1 MSENKQLT
9 AQQIADL
16 TEGTIKGNSK
26 RIITQVS
33 SLAEATATSVSFIG
47 NSRYLSQL
55 ETSKAGVILVKPD
68 LEQEPNENQTFIVC
82 DNIDVAFSKAI
93 MAFAPPPIEY
103 EHGIHPTAYVA
114 DSVTIGENVAIGPNA
129 TVEADAVIGNNS
141 TICAGAY
148 IGHQAKIGNDCLI
161 YQNVTISFRC
171 VLGNRVIIQP
181 GVVLGGDGYGFAPTP
196 TGIIKLPQ
204 VGIVEIQDDVEI
216 GANTTI
222 DRARFG
228 KTLIQTGTKIDNQ
241 VMIAHNVDVGAHTL
255 IVAQAGVAGSTKIG
269 TGCIIAAKVGIN
281 GHITIGDGA
290 QIAGMAGVKDSIPA
304 GAIAVGAPAENQ
316 RNFIKRLSL
325 PKKVDRISKK
335 IKELEAEI
343 TRLKARS

>member
-1 MSENKQLT
+1 MSEKKQLT
-9 AQQIADL
+9 AQEIAGL
-16 TEGTIKGNSK
+16 VEGTIKGNPE
-26 RIITQVS
+26 RIITQVA
-33 SLAEATATSVSFIG
+33 SLTDATATSVSFIG

-55 ETSKAGVILVKPD
+55 ETSQAGVILVKPD
-68 LEQEPNENQTFIVC
+68 LEQEPNEHQTFIVC

-103 EHGIHPTAYVA
+103 ARGIHPTAYVA
-114 DSVTIGENVAIGPNA
+114 ASATIGENVAIGPNS
-129 TVEADAVIGNNS
+129 TIEADAVIGDNS
-141 TICAGAY
+141 VICAGTY

-228 KTLIQTGTKIDNQ
+228 KTLIKTGTKIDNQ
-241 VMIAHNVDVGAHTL
+241 VMIAHNVEVGAHTL
-255 IVAQAGVAGSTKIG
+255 IVAQTGIAGSAKIG
-269 TGCIIAAKVGIN
+269 NGCILAAKVGIN

-290 QIAGMAGVKDSIPA
+290 QVAGTSGVKDSVPA
-304 GAIAVGAPAENQ
+304 GQIAIGTPAESQ
-316 RNFIKRLSL
+316 RKFIKRLAL
-325 PKKVDRISKK
+325 PKKVDRLTKK

-343 TRLKARS
+343 TQLKAGN